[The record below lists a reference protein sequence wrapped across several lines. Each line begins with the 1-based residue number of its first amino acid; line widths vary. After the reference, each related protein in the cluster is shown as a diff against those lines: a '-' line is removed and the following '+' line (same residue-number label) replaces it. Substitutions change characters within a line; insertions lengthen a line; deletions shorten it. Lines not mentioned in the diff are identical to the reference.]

1 MRLGY
6 SAGLRSIRPMGKRT
20 RHSEHGMGGAP
31 GPVAACLPACLPTVA
46 AAAAAAVLPSL
57 HPPGGGGSFVAF
69 LPTAIPCKGCSHR
82 PFHFAP
88 CLLALLLFFVVVVF
102 SFLSVRC
109 PGHAGFEGLHIP
121 CRRSSVAA
129 CTCYVAGGIRAA
141 SDIFS
146 LFSRLA
152 VTFRCRRNAV
162 AALYPA

>member
-31 GPVAACLPACLPTVA
+31 GPVAACLPACLPWLLRRL
-46 AAAAAAVLPSL
+46 LPCYRRSI
-57 HPPGGGGSFVAF
+57 HREGGSFVAF

-102 SFLSVRC
+102 SFLSERC